1 MSKKELKQYSEKDKV
16 EVGLDEAGRGCLFGP
31 VCVAGVVW
39 LNEDPEDCVEI
50 KDSKKCTEK
59 HRNRCYDYIREKSI
73 SYSIHMID
81 NDEIDRENILKSSL
95 KGMHQCLDS
104 IGSEVNFD
112 IILVDGNHFN
122 TYYDKD
128 RDDFIIHKCIIKGD
142 NVYKSIAA
150 ASILAKTYRDRYI
163 IDLVKEHPELVKY
176 DIHNN
181 KGYGTKKHMDAIKK
195 YGITKWQRKTF
206 SPCKDVIDKFNQN

>member
-128 RDDFIIHKCIIKGD
+128 MSNYEPLFKLNTEDSEKKNLEYSKKLEVILKEYGVDGKINSF
-142 NVYKSIAA
+142 KSF
-150 ASILAKTYRDRYI
+150 R
-163 IDLVKEHPELVKY
+163 
-176 DIHNN
+176 
-181 KGYGTKKHMDAIKK
+181 
-195 YGITKWQRKTF
+195 Q
-206 SPCKDVIDKFNQN
+206 SP

>member
-163 IDLVKEHPELVKY
+163 IDLVKDHPELVKY

-195 YGITKWQRKTF
+195 YGITKWHRKTF
-206 SPCKDVIDKFNQN
+206 SPCKGVIDKFSQN